1 MREFARAG
9 LGKASPEGF
18 AAMLPELLSSD
29 DRIVR
34 RLALRMA
41 PPASITVEQL
51 RAAAEDSD
59 GWVRAAAAVAGAT
72 RKWGTA
78 DELLRAL
85 WESNVAEDRAA
96 AVWAAASTGGRE
108 RIVAAMR
115 DGDPRVRLGAVRS
128 LAKMESDLAGIP
140 ETL

>member
-1 MREFARAG
+1 ME
-9 LGKASPEGF
+9 
-18 AAMLPELLSSD
+18 
-29 DRIVR
+29 
-34 RLALRMA
+34 

-51 RAAAEDSD
+51 RAAAEHSD

-115 DGDPRVRLGAVRS
+115 DGDPRVRLGSIRS
-128 LAKMESDLAGIP
+128 FAKMQGDVTGISEPPIAGLRDHNIQFP
-140 ETL
+140 PQALRH